1 MLIQRVFDMNKI
13 TWKKGTVISVE
24 ARENIFFL
32 AQMLEEPYLY
42 FFDIHNTS
50 HQWEISCLENTKP
63 LFCVPVVRQFLKS
76 SNIKKM
82 DITANDALEFPSNW
96 IQKNIEAQ
104 MYTIW
109 EGTEDEMT
117 FAMSKVGGCLVERT
131 LTTNAQ
137 DYIEIKKI
145 NNNDDDIID
154 SNELTSLRCYPELN
168 ERLYLSY
175 LLGKNV
181 DPLKDL
187 IFQRPMLEEYKT
199 YMKIFTGNG
208 VEFYN

>member
-82 DITANDALEFPSNW
+82 DITANNALEFPSNW